1 MPVHRPA
8 IFVQGNARY
17 LADTCEPLKRAAERG
32 DVRLVAL
39 ARGHYPGR
47 QMPQKLLPEVC
58 SMGFWDATRAQT
70 WGLDWHRNEGIEIT
84 YLARGKTGFA
94 VDGRSHPLRRGD
106 LTITRPW
113 QLHRVGDPA
122 VGASRLHWLIL
133 DVKVRRPHQA
143 WQWPSWL
150 VLSETDLRRLAQLLQ
165 QNEQTVWRADGEIGR
180 GFERAAA
187 VVEAAPPEASE
198 SRLKLL
204 LNELLLALLEMLERK
219 RIPLDESLT
228 ATRRS
233 VEMFLGNLPH
243 HVEHPWT
250 LEEMAEHCGLARS
263 RFTHYCKEITNM
275 SPIEYLTRCR
285 VDHAARLLRAT
296 PRCAITEVALASG
309 FGSSQYFAT
318 VFRKHFGASPRDV
331 RAGKGRQTTP
341 EAPSERP

>member
-1 MPVHRPA
+1 MPSLRPA
-8 IFVQGNARY
+8 IFIRGAERFI
-17 LADTCEPLKRAAERG
+17 ADTCDPLRRAAERKE
-32 DVRLVAL
+32 VRLSAW

-47 QMPQKLLPEVC
+47 RLPNKVLTEVR
-58 SMGFWDATRAQT
+58 SIGFWDASRTQT

-94 VDGRSHPLRRGD
+94 VDGRAHPLRRGD

-150 VLSETDLRRLAQLLQ
+150 VLSETDRRRLTQLLQ
-165 QNEQTVWRADGEIGR
+165 HNEQPVWRTNGEIER
-180 GFERAAA
+180 CFERAAA
-187 VVEAAPPEASE
+187 VVEAAPIAASE
-198 SRLKLL
+198 SRLKLH
-204 LNELLLALLEMLERK
+204 LNELLIALLEMLERK
-219 RIPLDESLT
+219 RIPLDETLT

-233 VEMFLGNLPH
+233 VEMFLENLPQ

-250 LEEMAEHCGLARS
+250 LEEMAEHCSLARS

-285 VDHAARLLRAT
+285 VEHAARLLRAA
-296 PRCAITEVALASG
+296 PRRAITEVALASG

-318 VFRKHFGASPRDV
+318 VFRKQLGATPREIQ
-331 RAGKGRQTTP
+331 RACRR
-341 EAPSERP
+341 SESR